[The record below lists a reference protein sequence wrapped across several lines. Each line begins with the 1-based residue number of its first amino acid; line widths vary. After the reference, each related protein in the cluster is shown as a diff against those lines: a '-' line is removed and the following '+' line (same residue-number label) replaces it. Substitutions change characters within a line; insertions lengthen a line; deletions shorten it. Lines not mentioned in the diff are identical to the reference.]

1 MTDDN
6 LHRRKFLSLAGAT
19 GGTAFLAGCG
29 GQNTADDGT
38 PGPSPNGTSNETD
51 STETTGGSRAGGTF
65 VGATSED
72 APTLD
77 PRMNELSW
85 ANSFLHYVFDTL
97 MTVTPDGSEIVPHLA
112 ESEPTAVDETT
123 FDFKLRE
130 GVMFHNGTELTA
142 EDVAYSFNWVLNPD
156 NASPN
161 RAAISFIDSVE
172 ATDTY
177 TVRFNLQYPYALFRL
192 TLAGMNAAIVPQGA
206 AEEMGTEEFGNNP
219 IGTGPFQFAEYE
231 SASHVLLERYPD
243 YFLEAPNIEEYRMRI
258 VPEPQVQFVELATG
272 ELHEASVPKNLIQR
286 ARDEPNIST
295 KTISQLDY
303 NGLMFNARREP
314 FNNRKVREAIQYLVD
329 YDAMLETT
337 KGELGGRSYG
347 FMPKSVNEGWDLPWE
362 EWDEQYYP
370 ERDPERAQELLEEAG
385 YGNGFDKTIQMS
397 SLASAQFKNMAV
409 MLQNELNQI
418 GIESEVQE
426 VTIGQWL
433 NDLDTGE
440 FDVTIYGWSGGQDP
454 DGFYYYLFRDLRN
467 DEGGLSDGVSGNA
480 SASFLY
486 QNDEVSDSRMQ
497 EIDEMIRQARRIQDR
512 EERREM
518 YIDLAEFWQGQYP
531 HIPVYAEQSM
541 LAWRNSVENY
551 EPTAFLEQPLIN
563 QWNNAYLSEG

>member
-85 ANSFLHYVFDTL
+85 ANSFLHYVFGTL

-206 AEEMGTEEFGNNP
+206 ADMP
-219 IGTGPFQFAEYE
+219 
-231 SASHVLLERYPD
+231 
-243 YFLEAPNIEEYRMRI
+243 YR
-258 VPEPQVQFVELATG
+258 
-272 ELHEASVPKNLIQR
+272 S
-286 ARDEPNIST
+286 
-295 KTISQLDY
+295 
-303 NGLMFNARREP
+303 
-314 FNNRKVREAIQYLVD
+314 
-329 YDAMLETT
+329 
-337 KGELGGRSYG
+337 
-347 FMPKSVNEGWDLPWE
+347 
-362 EWDEQYYP
+362 
-370 ERDPERAQELLEEAG
+370 
-385 YGNGFDKTIQMS
+385 
-397 SLASAQFKNMAV
+397 
-409 MLQNELNQI
+409 
-418 GIESEVQE
+418 
-426 VTIGQWL
+426 
-433 NDLDTGE
+433 
-440 FDVTIYGWSGGQDP
+440 
-454 DGFYYYLFRDLRN
+454 
-467 DEGGLSDGVSGNA
+467 
-480 SASFLY
+480 
-486 QNDEVSDSRMQ
+486 
-497 EIDEMIRQARRIQDR
+497 
-512 EERREM
+512 
-518 YIDLAEFWQGQYP
+518 
-531 HIPVYAEQSM
+531 
-541 LAWRNSVENY
+541 
-551 EPTAFLEQPLIN
+551 
-563 QWNNAYLSEG
+563 